1 VGPFCSIFSVFAEHF
16 HAEIT
21 LLLAG
26 PLKKMV

>member
-1 VGPFCSIFSVFAEHF
+1 VFAEHF